1 MAILQGLI
9 RYSLL
14 TKRSITFP
22 TATPIKSSITK
33 KMKNLVV
40 LCLLWFLLQLVTTSL
55 LNLHVYYI
63 TGHPVA
69 FGWLENSDRKNSS
82 HVHVADRYLNNERLV
97 LSEVQV
103 SLRNFLENGGSP
115 KRSMYKAFSAT
126 LRLIQESPKD
136 NHNKTGA
143 LVVGDHIMWLAEC
156 ITKDLPWTTIKH
168 HCLSLCK

>member
-1 MAILQGLI
+1 M
-9 RYSLL
+9 
-14 TKRSITFP
+14 
-22 TATPIKSSITK
+22 
-33 KMKNLVV
+33 
-40 LCLLWFLLQLVTTSL
+40 
-55 LNLHVYYI
+55 
-63 TGHPVA
+63 
-69 FGWLENSDRKNSS
+69 
-82 HVHVADRYLNNERLV
+82 HVADRYLNNERLV

-115 KRSMYKAFSAT
+115 EKNMYKAFSAT

-136 NHNKTGA
+136 NHSKTGA